1 MVNGTN
7 MKKYLKYLLIIFF
20 ITNLP
25 NCLSA
30 NIDNIFGVKLFD
42 EVSKY
47 SKISNGKKRD
57 YLPKN
62 IYSFSD
68 KDLNNIDR
76 DPIFDSYYL
85 RTNNRYKIINIT
97 GKKNFF
103 VQKNNFKNNC
113 PSIKNEFI
121 LTLSNAIDIN
131 PIVFKS
137 HFSKNKA
144 SSKTKLL
151 WDNSI
156 YEYKDNGKKFVL
168 ATYCSYMNW
177 QDKFYSSLHVS
188 WLTYDYYEK
197 NVLTRVNQ
205 IKKFDNKFVLNYL
218 FNQEL

>member
-1 MVNGTN
+1 MVHGIN
-7 MKKYLKYLLIIFF
+7 MRKYLKCILIIFF
-20 ITNLP
+20 CINSP
-25 NCLSA
+25 NYLSA

-42 EVSKY
+42 DVSKY

-113 PSIKNEFI
+113 PLIKNEFI
-121 LTLSNAIDIN
+121 STLSNVIDIN
-131 PIVFKS
+131 PIAFKS
-137 HFSKNKA
+137 YFSKNKA

-188 WLTYDYYEK
+188 WLSHDYYK
-197 NVLTRVNQ
+197 KYVLTRVTQ
-205 IKKFDNKFVLNYL
+205 INKFDDKFILNYL
-218 FNQEL
+218 FD

>member
-1 MVNGTN
+1 

-113 PSIKNEFI
+113 PSIKN
-121 LTLSNAIDIN
+121 
-131 PIVFKS
+131 
-137 HFSKNKA
+137 
-144 SSKTKLL
+144 
-151 WDNSI
+151 
-156 YEYKDNGKKFVL
+156 
-168 ATYCSYMNW
+168 
-177 QDKFYSSLHVS
+177 
-188 WLTYDYYEK
+188 
-197 NVLTRVNQ
+197 
-205 IKKFDNKFVLNYL
+205 
-218 FNQEL
+218 